1 MTNEKLLI
9 KHGWL
14 RVLLFTI
21 CFLAVAILANIVAD
35 SLLIKLGN
43 DKSAAEVSQSGVD
56 FRLWVQLCLS
66 FFTAWLTV
74 FCFRTF
80 LDKQTVLSLGLETRG
95 NLVHGAAGLVTAII
109 ILGVGTLTLVALR
122 NLQWTDIHFNGFQ
135 ISTGVVLMLLVSFSE
150 ELVFRGYILNNL
162 MASTNKWLALA
173 ISALLFAVLHLNNP
187 GITVMAALNIFVA
200 GLLLGINYIYTRNLW
215 FGILFHFMW
224 NFYQGP
230 VLGYK
235 VSGVELGSVL
245 EQQLSGHPLIT
256 GGPFGFEGSVLN
268 LVLSIVAI
276 LLLGWVYK
284 KRHSDVGF
292 RLSK

>member
-21 CFLAVAILANIVAD
+21 CFLATAILANIVAE

-43 DKSAAEVSQSGVD
+43 DKSAVKVLQSGVD
-56 FRLWVQLCLS
+56 FRLWVQLCFS
-66 FFTAWLTV
+66 FLTSWLTV
-74 FCFRTF
+74 FCFRKF
-80 LDKQTVLSLGLETRG
+80 LDKQTVVSLGLATRG
-95 NLVHGAAGLVTAII
+95 NLVNGAVGLFTAII
-109 ILGVGTLTLVALR
+109 ILGVGTLALVALK
-122 NLQWTDIHFNGFQ
+122 NLQWTDIHFNAVQF
-135 ISTGVVLMLLVSFSE
+135 STGLVLMLVVSFSE

-173 ISALLFAVLHLNNP
+173 ISAVLFAVLHLNNP
-187 GITVMAALNIFVA
+187 GITVMAALNIFIA

-235 VSGVELGSVL
+235 VSGVELESVL
-245 EQQLSGHPLIT
+245 EQQVVGHPLIT

-268 LVLSIVAI
+268 LVLSMIAI
-276 LLLGWVYK
+276 LLLASVYK
-284 KRHSDVGF
+284 KRYGHVGA
-292 RLSK
+292 RLLK